1 MNENPH
7 FTAVEDWPA
16 AAELIGFEPLRP
28 NDTAGFTLDSLS
40 VHVMDHR
47 MRRLPPEECTLEA
60 HYGGFVF
67 TQSGPGA
74 AEARRLAYDSFYGPS
89 PLDASVGTHA
99 ARAYDEGP
107 VPEPDDP
114 DGQMPA
120 LVVWQDGDRF
130 FLLAGAVDGVDV
142 PVLLRVANSIYG

>member
-7 FTAVEDWPA
+7 FATAEDWA
-16 AAELIGFEPLRP
+16 AGGELIGFEPLTP
-28 NDTAGFTLDSLS
+28 TDTAGYDLDSLR
-40 VHVMDHR
+40 VHVMDYQ
-47 MRRLPPEECTLEA
+47 MRQLPPEERTLEA

-74 AEARRLAYDSFYGPS
+74 SEARRLALEQSYGAAPR
-89 PLDASVGTHA
+89 AVSVGGRE

-107 VPEPDDP
+107 KPEPDDP

-120 LVVWQDGDRF
+120 LVVWADQERF
-130 FLLAGAVDGVDV
+130 FLIAGADDR
-142 PVLLRVANSIYG
+142 LKLADLFRIANSVYG